1 MLGVSGELCHCGT
14 APFFRQ
20 RVRNYDIINPDE
32 VRYEGVGA
40 VSMNFVLDVGN
51 TNTVLGV
58 FKEDVLK
65 YHWRIK
71 TDRHKTEDEY
81 GMLIQSLFAYEGLS
95 FSDIKGVT
103 ISSVVPPIMYSLERV
118 AEKYFHRKPIVIGT
132 EEVEEGL
139 DMAYP
144 NPAEIG
150 ADRIVNAV
158 GAIHDY
164 KTPAIIIDFGTAT
177 TYCYIDGENRYAGGA
192 IAPGINISME
202 ALYAKAAKL
211 PKIEIKQPGE
221 VVGQSTVEAM
231 QSGVFYGY
239 VGQVDEVV
247 RRMKEENGEAPS
259 VIATGGL
266 ADLIAN
272 ESRTVE
278 HVDPF
283 LTLKGLNVIYQRNKD
298 KDIFQGGTT

>member
-1 MLGVSGELCHCGT
+1 
-14 APFFRQ
+14 
-20 RVRNYDIINPDE
+20 
-32 VRYEGVGA
+32 
-40 VSMNFVLDVGN
+40 MNFVLDVGN

-58 FKEDVLK
+58 FDEDVLK

-71 TDRHKTEDEY
+71 TDRYKTEDEY
-81 GMLIQSLFAYEGLS
+81 GMLIQSLFSYEGLQ
-95 FSDIKGVT
+95 FSDIEGVT

-118 AEKYFHRKPIVIGT
+118 AEKYFHKKPIIIGT
-132 EEVEEGL
+132 EHVEEGL
-139 DMAYP
+139 EMAYP
-144 NPAEIG
+144 NPSEIG

-158 GAIHDY
+158 GVIEDY
-164 KTPAIIIDFGTAT
+164 STPAVIIDFGTAT
-177 TYCYIDGENRYAGGA
+177 TYCYVDSENRYVGGA

-211 PKIEIKQPGE
+211 PKIEIKQPE
-221 VVGQSTVEAM
+221 DVVGQSTVEAM

-239 VGQVDEVV
+239 VGQVDELV
-247 RRMKEENGEAPS
+247 RRMKEKAEGEEPV

-266 ADLIAN
+266 SNLIAN
-272 ESRTVE
+272 ESRTID

-283 LTLKGLNVIYQRNKD
+283 LTLRGLNVIYQRNKD

>member
-1 MLGVSGELCHCGT
+1 
-14 APFFRQ
+14 
-20 RVRNYDIINPDE
+20 
-32 VRYEGVGA
+32 
-40 VSMNFVLDVGN
+40 MNFVLDVGN

-58 FKEDVLK
+58 FDEDDLK

-81 GMLIQSLFAYEGLS
+81 GMLIQSLFAYEGLE
-95 FSDIKGVT
+95 FSDIEGVT
-103 ISSVVPPIMYSLERV
+103 ISSVVPPIMYSLELV
-118 AEKYFHRKPIVIGT
+118 AEKYFHKTPIVIGA
-132 EEVEEGL
+132 EQVVEGL
-139 DMAYP
+139 EMTYP

-158 GAIHDY
+158 GAIEDY
-164 KTPAIIIDFGTAT
+164 STPAIIIDFGTAT
-177 TYCYIDGENRYAGGA
+177 TYCYVDEKGRYTGGA

-211 PKIEIKQPGE
+211 PKIEMKQPE
-221 VVGQSTVEAM
+221 DVVGKSTVEAM

-247 RRMKEENGEAPS
+247 RRMKESAQGEEPV

-266 ADLIAN
+266 ANLIAN
-272 ESRTVE
+272 ESRTID

-283 LTLKGLNVIYQRNKD
+283 LTLRGLNVIYNRNKD
-298 KDIFQGGTT
+298 KEIFRGGKQ